1 MEYTQE
7 FKDFVNAC
15 MRPDGRNLYV
25 GIGNPNAKI
34 LFIGKEA
41 AMREADDDYKNNAK
55 CWGEHIYKNT
65 CEDLDYLV
73 HEKHPLRNGSG
84 RNTWSKY
91 QRLKDYIVENK
102 EIQPFYVD
110 FLKGVFTTDINDSP
124 SKRTSDAIK
133 VSLDARKKLFKDSAF
148 IQNFPVVVLA
158 CSGYLKNDENVREID
173 DIFGVT
179 YDGDEKGKK
188 IYTSANWFYTHHS
201 EDGRRLVIHTR
212 QLSANVLNDML
223 QEMGEI
229 IWKHLKNVGYMDD
242 TRCFM

>member
-15 MRPDGRNLYV
+15 MRPNGQNFYV
-25 GIGNPNAKI
+25 GIGNPNAEI

-55 CWGEHIYKNT
+55 CWREHIYKGT

-73 HEKHPLRNGSG
+73 HEEHLLRKGWG

-91 QRLKDYIVENK
+91 QKLKDCIVENK

-110 FLKGVFTTDINDSP
+110 FLKDVFTTEINDSP
-124 SKRTSDAIK
+124 SKKTSDAVKIG
-133 VSLDARKKLFKDSAF
+133 LNARKKLFKDSAF

-158 CSGYLKNDENVREID
+158 CSGYLKNDENIREID

-188 IYTSANWFYTHHS
+188 VYTSANWFYTHHS

-223 QEMGEI
+223 EEMGEVI
-229 IWKHLKNVGYMDD
+229 RKHLQCD
-242 TRCFM
+242 TM